1 MALTQQFV
9 RVSTRRLA
17 LCQSSVDEVDRLC
30 SFEGAPASD
39 YRDLDWARAPLLRV
53 FELSGVDAETL
64 ATMRHALDGHEE
76 LNLEYRGHPNTILV
90 HPVTVVAPY
99 TVAQIAKTLA
109 ENDFRMVSAALPE
122 DAEQARQALG
132 DPISSL
138 LRHPTEYLA
147 PHFDTLRDFYV
158 EAAQRSMAV
167 VTWWD

>member
-1 MALTQQFV
+1 M
-9 RVSTRRLA
+9 
-17 LCQSSVDEVDRLC
+17 C

-39 YRDLDWARAPLLRV
+39 YRDLDRAGPPLLRV
-53 FELSGVDAETL
+53 FELSRVDAEIL

-76 LNLEYRGHPNTILV
+76 LNPEYRGHPNTILV

-99 TVAQIAKTLA
+99 TVTRIAKTLA
-109 ENDFRMVSAALPE
+109 ETDFRLVSAALPE

-132 DPISSL
+132 DSISSL
-138 LRHPTEYLA
+138 RHPFEYLA

-158 EAAQRSMAV
+158 EAAQRSMAA